1 MCAPLQNHNRP
12 QTVLPLQLFTMEQD
26 QGASS
31 DSESFS
37 DGSGCEFEAMDLPH
51 IAGAAADVI
60 AAAAAAGLIGE
71 MQCDDAD
78 RADSGVVAA
87 SNVGGAFHGQDGGM
101 DRSGDESDSSSSS
114 SSSGCSTSS
123 SSSSASDAMD
133 SSAAVAAMLQVD
145 SDDEVAVEPVLAA
158 AQVHRTRFF
167 HLAIQSCMVVFAGI

>member
-1 MCAPLQNHNRP
+1 
-12 QTVLPLQLFTMEQD
+12 MEHD

-87 SNVGGAFHGQDGGM
+87 SHVGGAFHGQDGGM

-114 SSSGCSTSS
+114 SSSSGCSSSTSS

-158 AQVHRTRFF
+158 AQVHRTRLFRF
-167 HLAIQSCMVVFAGI
+167 AIQSCMVVLAGI